1 MYALKS
7 IILNSTLIFRPPSHC
22 HRFLQVLSHFR
33 GFEPQLRRIFFLK
46 SDTKWSFF
54 IYSNILESLVI
65 NLRGH
70 TTSKLKFVQEMS
82 KIVIAIYLCGIYSL
96 KYLKYLCLEIA
107 SGYGVVV
114 STLDFKPI
122 DCRFESW
129 SRQAL
134 FLFFFPKKR
143 DKT

>member
-1 MYALKS
+1 M
-7 IILNSTLIFRPPSHC
+7 
-22 HRFLQVLSHFR
+22 V
-33 GFEPQLRRIFFLK
+33 FF
-46 SDTKWSFF
+46 
-54 IYSNILESLVI
+54 YILEYIRKPCL

-96 KYLKYLCLEIA
+96 KYLKYLCQEIA

-122 DCRFESW
+122 DCRFKSW
-129 SRQAL
+129 SRQAF
-134 FLFFFPKKR
+134 FLFFSPQNETR
-143 DKT
+143 PEEIYGNERVGEI

>member
-1 MYALKS
+1 MVFFHIFEYIRKPCNKSQRSYNLK
-7 IILNSTLIFRPPSHC
+7 T
-22 HRFLQVLSHFR
+22 
-33 GFEPQLRRIFFLK
+33 
-46 SDTKWSFF
+46 
-54 IYSNILESLVI
+54 
-65 NLRGH
+65 
-70 TTSKLKFVQEMS
+70 QEMS

-134 FLFFFPKKR
+134 LLFFSPKNETR
-143 DKT
+143 PEEIYGNERVGEI